1 MPHGHLMDAALFPDG
16 YLLFSCR
23 REKKRLDASPSH
35 SLHLLPADALFS
47 FWPSKVFF
55 SPLEE
60 NIMQFLLQI

>member
-1 MPHGHLMDAALFPDG
+1 MDAALFPDG

-47 FWPSKVFF
+47 F
-55 SPLEE
+55 
-60 NIMQFLLQI
+60 